1 RPVAG
6 SHPVPV
12 AVWPGPLERSFAW
25 RCFLQ
30 QQQQQDVGNPLKCPD
45 VCSRLPDGPRGPLR
59 RPLNMDNEERL
70 INKGQED
77 EMEIYGYNLCRWKL
91 ALVTT
96 GVLCTG
102 GFLLLLLYWMPEWRV
117 KATCSRTPLRG
128 CEVVLLRT
136 TDEFQ
141 TWFCAKV
148 RIVLSLGLNPLQ
160 TPKCVAEKMTNGCS
174 SHLCVSSSGE
184 DANEVDSCSQ
194 AHLQEIRCFTHH
206 SVRYFWNELAQ
217 HFHSIK
223 GLEESTLCSSIH
235 REHSAGLTKGMRE
248 YRKLFYGVNEIAVK
262 VPSVFKLLIKEVL
275 NPFYIFQLF
284 SVILWSTDEYYYY
297 AAAIVLMSLISIVSS
312 LYTVRKQYM
321 MLHDM
326 VAAHSIIRV
335 TVSRAN
341 QGVEEILSTDLVPG
355 DVLVV
360 PLNGMIMPCDA
371 VLVSGTCIVNESMLT
386 GESVPV
392 TKTNLPNPTGD
403 PQSLEDEV
411 YSPEEHRRHT
421 LFCGTAVIQTRFYAG
436 ELVKAVVVRTGFS
449 TSKGQL
455 VRSILYPKPT
465 DFKLYRDA
473 YMFLLC
479 LVGVAGVG
487 FLYTVIISIIYQ
499 VSAHIIVI
507 ESLDIITITV
517 PPALPAAMTA
527 GIVYA
532 QRRLK
537 KIGIFCISPQRINI
551 CGQLNLVC
559 FDKTGT
565 LTEDGLDLWGI
576 QRVENAHFLLP
587 EENACSESLLK
598 SSFVACMATCH
609 SLTKIDGVL
618 SGDPLDLK
626 MFEAT
631 GWVLEEATEEETAL
645 HNRIMPTVVR
655 PPKQLLPESKPAL
668 HEEMELFELSA
679 VYEIGI
685 VRQFPF
691 SSALQRMCIVARTLG
706 QKRMDAYMKG
716 APEVVAGL
724 CKQETVPVDFE
735 RVLESYTKQGF
746 RVIALAHRRLESRL
760 TWHKVQ
766 NVGRDAIEGHMD
778 FMGLIIMQNK
788 LKQETPAVLE
798 DLHRASIRTVMVT
811 GDNML
816 TAISVARDC
825 GMILPHDKVIV
836 AEALPPRDGQ
846 TARINWHYADTL
858 AKGPDSPPAIALED
872 IPVKVAPESLEG
884 PQLTKYHFAMN
895 GKSFAVIQEHFQDL
909 VPKDGSQEPPECF
922 CEVPSVHDMRFGRDR
937 VPACRPCLC
946 GAADSVPVFQLVLHG
961 TVFARMAP
969 DQKTQLVEALQ
980 SVDYYVG
987 MCGDGANDCG
997 ALKRAHGG
1005 ISLSEL
1011 EASVASPFT
1020 SRMPSISCVPSLI
1033 REGRAALITSFCVFK
1048 FMALYSIIQYV
1059 SVTLLY
1065 SIQSNLGDLQF
1076 LFIDLAVI
1084 LVVVFTM
1091 SLNPAWKE
1099 LVAQRPPAGL
1109 ISGPLLCSVLSQ
1121 ILICLGFQ
1129 TLGFLWV
1136 RQQPWYE
1143 VWTPHSDRS
1152 WLAVARLGWTQ
1163 PPLARGG
1170 RGALPGTAS
1179 RWSWLIRGPGLVCR
1193 SACNASRT
1201 ASAAQNETLPEGA
1214 AADEH
1219 NIRNYENTT
1228 LFFISSFQY
1237 LAVAV
1242 AFSKG
1247 KPFRQPC
1254 HKNYLFVISVA
1265 ALCAFTLFILLYPVK
1280 AVDWHLELVCLPS
1293 SWRLSILLL
1302 VVVNALVSVLVEAV
1316 LDRWRGCAH
1325 PALPGFRR
1333 KPPKAKYMH
1342 LAQELLVDPEWPPKP
1357 STTTEARAPARGG
1370 NGPCQVV
1377 SVT

>member
-1 RPVAG
+1 M
-6 SHPVPV
+6 
-12 AVWPGPLERSFAW
+12 E
-25 RCFLQ
+25 
-30 QQQQQDVGNPLKCPD
+30 
-45 VCSRLPDGPRGPLR
+45 
-59 RPLNMDNEERL
+59 NEEKL
-70 INKGQED
+70 INRGQED

-91 ALVTT
+91 ALVTM

-117 KATCSRTPLRG
+117 KATCTRTPLRG

-141 TWFCAKV
+141 IWFCAKV

-160 TPKCVAEKMTNGCS
+160 TPKCVAEKITNGCS
-174 SHLCVSSSGE
+174 SRIYVSPSGE
-184 DANEVDSCSQ
+184 DANDLSSVSQ

-206 SVRYFWNELAQ
+206 SVRYFWNEVAQ
-217 HFHSIK
+217 NFRSIK
-223 GLEESTLCSSIH
+223 GLDESTSCSSIH
-235 REHSAGLTKGMRE
+235 SEHSAGLTKGMRE

-297 AAAIVLMSLISIVSS
+297 AAAIVLMSLISVVSS
-312 LYTVRKQYM
+312 LYTIRKQYM

-355 DVLVV
+355 DVIVL

-392 TKTNLPNPTGD
+392 TKTNLPNPAGD
-403 PQSLEDEV
+403 PRSLEDEV

-421 LFCGTAVIQTRFYAG
+421 LFCGTAVIQTRFYTG

-487 FLYTVIISIIYQ
+487 FLYTVVISIIYQ

-631 GWVLEEATEEETAL
+631 GWILEEATEEETAL

-655 PPKQLLPESKPAL
+655 PPKQLLPESKPAT

-691 SSALQRMCIVARTLG
+691 SSALQRMCIVARVLG

-735 RVLESYTKQGF
+735 RVLEEYTKQGF
-746 RVIALAHRRLESRL
+746 RVIALAHRRLESKL

-766 NVGRDAIEGHMD
+766 NVGRDAIEGSMD

-798 DLHRASIRTVMVT
+798 DLHRANIRTVMVT

-825 GMILPHDKVIV
+825 GMILPRDKVII
-836 AEALPPRDGQ
+836 AEALPPKDGQ
-846 TARINWHYADTL
+846 TARINWHYADAL
-858 AKGPDSPPAIALED
+858 AKGASTPPAIALED
-872 IPVKVAPESLEG
+872 IPVKLAHESLEDL
-884 PQLTKYHFAMN
+884 QLTKYHFAMN

-909 VPKDGSQEPPECF
+909 VPK
-922 CEVPSVHDMRFGRDR
+922 
-937 VPACRPCLC
+937 
-946 GAADSVPVFQLVLHG
+946 LVLHG

-980 SVDYYVG
+980 NVDYYVG

-1020 SRMPSISCVPSLI
+1020 SRTPSISCVPSLI

-1048 FMALYSIIQYV
+1048 FMALYSIIQYI

-1099 LVAQRPPAGL
+1099 LVAQRPPSGL
-1109 ISGPLLCSVLSQ
+1109 ISAPLLCSVLSQ
-1121 ILICLGFQ
+1121 ILVCLGFQ

-1136 RQQPWYE
+1136 RQQLWYE
-1143 VWTPHSDRS
+1143 AWTPHSD
-1152 WLAVARLGWTQ
+1152 
-1163 PPLARGG
+1163 
-1170 RGALPGTAS
+1170 
-1179 RWSWLIRGPGLVCR
+1179 
-1193 SACNASRT
+1193 ACNASRA
-1201 ASAAQNETLPEGA
+1201 ASAVQNRTLLVETA
-1214 AADEH
+1214 VDEH

-1254 HKNYLFVISVA
+1254 YKNYLFVVSVT
-1265 ALCAFTLFILLYPVK
+1265 ALCAFTLFILLHPVK

-1293 SWRLSILLL
+1293 SWRFSILLL
-1302 VVVNALVSVLVEAV
+1302 VIINTLMSVLVEEV
-1316 LDRWRGCAH
+1316 LDRWWGCTL
-1325 PALPGFRR
+1325 PALLGFRR

-1357 STTTEARAPARGG
+1357 STTTEARAPAQGG
-1370 NGPCQVV
+1370 NSPCQI
-1377 SVT
+1377 VTVT

>member
-1 RPVAG
+1 M
-6 SHPVPV
+6 
-12 AVWPGPLERSFAW
+12 E
-25 RCFLQ
+25 
-30 QQQQQDVGNPLKCPD
+30 
-45 VCSRLPDGPRGPLR
+45 
-59 RPLNMDNEERL
+59 NEEKI
-70 INKGQED
+70 INKGEED
-77 EMEIYGYNLCRWKL
+77 EMKIYGYSLCRWKL
-91 ALVTT
+91 VLVTV

-117 KATCSRTPLRG
+117 KAACRRAPLRG
-128 CEVVLLRT
+128 CRVVLLRT

-141 TWFCAKV
+141 LWFCAKV
-148 RIVLSLGLNPLQ
+148 RTVLSLGPHPLQ
-160 TPKCVAEKMTNGCS
+160 TPKYVSEKMTNGCS
-174 SHLCVSSSGE
+174 GHLCINPSEENENDLKVS
-184 DANEVDSCSQ
+184 CPQ
-194 AHLQEIRCFTHH
+194 AHLQEIRYFTHH
-206 SVRYFWNELAQ
+206 SMKYFWNEVTQNFGL
-217 HFHSIK
+217 IK
-223 GLEESTLCSSIH
+223 GLDESTSCSSIH
-235 REHSAGLTKGMRE
+235 NEHSAGLTKVMQE

-297 AAAIVLMSLISIVSS
+297 AAAIVFMSLISIVSS
-312 LYTVRKQYM
+312 LYTIRKQYM

-335 TVSRAN
+335 SVSRAN
-341 QGVEEILSTDLVPG
+341 QGIEEILSTDLVPG
-355 DVLVV
+355 DIIVV

-392 TKTNLPNPTGD
+392 TKTNLPRPTEDPRSPEGD
-403 PQSLEDEV
+403 A
-411 YSPEEHRRHT
+411 YSPEGHRRHT
-421 LFCGTAVIQTRFYAG
+421 LFCGTTVIQTRFYTG

-473 YMFLLC
+473 YLFLLC

-487 FLYTVIISIIYQ
+487 FLYTVVISILHE
-499 VSAHIIVI
+499 VSAHIIII

-517 PPALPAAMTA
+517 PPALPAALTA

-537 KIGIFCISPQRINI
+537 RIGIFCISPQRINI

-576 QRVENAHFLLP
+576 QRAENAHFLLP
-587 EENACSESLLK
+587 EDKVCSESLVK
-598 SSFVACMATCH
+598 SPFVACMAACH
-609 SLTKIDGVL
+609 SLTKIEGVL

-631 GWVLEEATEEETAL
+631 GWILEEATEEETAL
-645 HNRIMPTVVR
+645 HNRIMPTVVH
-655 PPKQLLPESKPAL
+655 PPKQLLPDFNVAANK
-668 HEEMELFELSA
+668 EMELFELSA
-679 VYEIGI
+679 SYEIGI

-691 SSALQRMCIVARTLG
+691 SSDLQRMCVVARALG
-706 QKRMDAYMKG
+706 QKRMDAYAKG

-724 CKQETVPVDFE
+724 CKPETVPLDFE
-735 RVLESYTKQGF
+735 RVLEEYTKQGF
-746 RVIALAHRRLESRL
+746 RVIALAHRKLEAKL

-766 NVGRDAIEGHMD
+766 NVGRNVIEGNMD

-798 DLHRASIRTVMVT
+798 DLHKANIRTVMVT

-825 GMILPHDKVIV
+825 GMILPQDKVII
-836 AEALPPRDGQ
+836 AEALPPKDGQ
-846 TARINWHYADTL
+846 TARIHWHYADAL
-858 AKGPDSPPAIALED
+858 AKSTGCSPAINPED
-872 IPVKVAPESLEG
+872 IPVKLAHESLEEA
-884 PQLTKYHFAMN
+884 PMTKYHFAMN

-909 VPKDGSQEPPECF
+909 VPK
-922 CEVPSVHDMRFGRDR
+922 
-937 VPACRPCLC
+937 
-946 GAADSVPVFQLVLHG
+946 LVLHG

-980 SVDYYVG
+980 NVDYYVG

-1020 SRMPSISCVPSLI
+1020 SRTPSISCVPNLI
-1033 REGRAALITSFCVFK
+1033 REGRAALVTSFCVFK
-1048 FMALYSIIQYV
+1048 FMALYSVIQYV

-1065 SIQSNLGDLQF
+1065 SIQSNLGDFQF
-1076 LFIDLAVI
+1076 LFIDLAII

-1091 SLNPAWKE
+1091 SLNPAWKD
-1099 LVAQRPPAGL
+1099 LVAQRPPSGL

-1121 ILICLGFQ
+1121 ILICLSFQ

-1143 VWTPHSDRS
+1143 TWTPLSD
-1152 WLAVARLGWTQ
+1152 
-1163 PPLARGG
+1163 
-1170 RGALPGTAS
+1170 
-1179 RWSWLIRGPGLVCR
+1179 
-1193 SACNASRT
+1193 ACNISRPTFANASQHKNK
-1201 ASAAQNETLPEGA
+1201 SDH
-1214 AADEH
+1214 DEH

-1228 LFFISSFQY
+1228 VFFISSFQY
-1237 LAVAV
+1237 LIVAI

-1254 HKNYLFVISVA
+1254 YRNSLFVVSVA
-1265 ALCAFTLFILLYPVK
+1265 VLYAFTLFIMLNPMK
-1280 AVDWHLELVCLPS
+1280 PVDWFLELVCVPHP
-1293 SWRLSILLL
+1293 WRVSVFVI
-1302 VVVNALVSVLVEAV
+1302 VVVNAFVSILVENVLLDMVLWKVVFNRDKQGESRPASSSSSSSSSSTSHPSQEA
-1316 LDRWRGCAH
+1316 LDRWRGCSL
-1325 PALPGFRR
+1325 PALLGCR
-1333 KPPKAKYMH
+1333 KKTRPRAKYVH
-1342 LAQELLVDPEWPPKP
+1342 LAQELRVDPAWPPKP
-1357 STTTEARAPARGG
+1357 CTTTEAAHG
-1370 NGPCQVV
+1370 NGSCCQ
-1377 SVT
+1377 SITVT